1 MNSGN
6 DIGLGFFLGFFAGMG
21 VFVALSMIFYEYTAL
36 YKRGQVD
43 ALSGKVVFEL
53 KQQDDGSVLWERK
66 EKK

>member
-1 MNSGN
+1 MNTD
-6 DIGLGFFLGFFAGMG
+6 DIRFGLFLGFFAGIV
-21 VFVALSMIFYEYTAL
+21 VFVALSMIFYEHTAL

-53 KQQDDGSVLWERK
+53 KKQEDGSVLWERK